1 VFCTEISVGLW
12 IFHKNKDFSQHNMN
26 LDLVKIYLN
35 KLLDIFVV
43 LQKSWYSRNSLR
55 SRSTSLREKV
65 TAAHN

>member
-1 VFCTEISVGLW
+1 
-12 IFHKNKDFSQHNMN
+12 MN